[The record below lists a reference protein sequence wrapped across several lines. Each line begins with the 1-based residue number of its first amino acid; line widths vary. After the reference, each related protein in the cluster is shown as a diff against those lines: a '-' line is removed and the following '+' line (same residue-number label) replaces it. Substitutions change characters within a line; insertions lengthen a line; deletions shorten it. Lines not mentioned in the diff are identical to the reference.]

1 MTNTIRMSCLM
12 LAAIWAIMLTPT
24 AAADENAKPT
34 LSICVASRTDGALT
48 GKASTVYRVTIDW
61 NGTRWP
67 KQDRVD
73 IGIWDYSELIW
84 RQGHFADI
92 RSGKRQSVHDV
103 VVQDAGAY
111 PMTFGVIRMSPELVR
126 EADILCQRGYCSLVP
141 DAPGL
146 TELTDPE
153 VRAVMRLEAPGLL
166 EECNQ

>member
-1 MTNTIRMSCLM
+1 M
-12 LAAIWAIMLTPT
+12 MLTP
-24 AAADENAKPT
+24 AAAAGETGKPT
-34 LSICVASRTDGALT
+34 LGVCVASRTDGALT
-48 GKASTVYRVTIDW
+48 GKASTIYRVTIDW

-67 KQDRVD
+67 KEDRVD

-92 RSGKRQSVHDV
+92 RSGKRQSVHEV
-103 VVQDAGAY
+103 VVQDAGVY

-126 EADILCQRGYCSLVP
+126 EADILCQRGFCSLVP

-166 EECNQ
+166 DDCSQ